1 MENSE
6 ITKGRTRKKS
16 LVLWV
21 IIFIVF
27 VLVAAA
33 CIGVWV
39 YHIVLRRAM
48 SELYDEARAPI
59 EVFSPPSLGE
69 NIGEAISGILGAPD
83 KITEED
89 KKLSP
94 LARIN
99 FDLLK
104 QTSPDVYAWIEI
116 PDTDI
121 AFPIVQHPKNNS
133 YYLRRAINGAYDVTG
148 CVYTQNYNKKDF
160 TDKNTVIYGHYMDD
174 GTKFGPLLYYMDKDF
189 FDSHRRIDIYTE
201 TEWFTYEIFAAVPFN
216 TRHILK
222 SYKGEGDP
230 HRAFLEEALSVSDA
244 RAIIMKDVEIDPKT
258 DKIITLST
266 CLKTDTRRYLVLA
279 KLVKSQLC
287 E

>member
-6 ITKGRTRKKS
+6 NTKNKREKIRF
-16 LVLWV
+16 VIWV

-27 VLVAAA
+27 VLVAAS
-33 CIGVWV
+33 CIGVWA
-39 YHIVLRRAM
+39 YHAVLRRAM
-48 SELYDEARAPI
+48 SELYNDARVELEDI
-59 EVFSPPSLGE
+59 SPPSLGE
-69 NIGEAISGILGAPD
+69 NIGEMISGILGAPD

-89 KKLSP
+89 KNPSP

-116 PDTDI
+116 PGTDV

-133 YYLRRAINGAYDVTG
+133 YYLRKAINGAYDVTG
-148 CVYTQNYNKKDF
+148 CIYSQNYNSKDF
-160 TDKNTVIYGHYMDD
+160 SDKNTVVYGHYMDD
-174 GTKFGPLLYYMDKDF
+174 GTKFGPLLYYMDAKF
-189 FDSHRRIDIYTE
+189 FEEHRRIDIYTE
-201 TEWFTYEIFAAVPFN
+201 TEWLTYEVFAAIPFN

-222 SYKGEGDP
+222 SYKGVTDT
-230 HRAFLEEALSVSDA
+230 HRAFLEDALSVTDA
-244 RAIIMKDVEIDPKT
+244 RAIIMKDVEIDPQN
-258 DKIITLST
+258 DKILTLST